1 MWLKIL
7 EKYRTHLS
15 LDTIQLD
22 GSHTPVRRGGEK
34 IGYQAIKKTMT
45 TNLLFLT
52 DSKGLPVACSEAI
65 AGNHHDV
72 YEIEKHLYNMLCQL
86 SKAKIRQDGLFLNA
100 IIWINSCISPDG

>member
-1 MWLKIL
+1 
-7 EKYRTHLS
+7 
-15 LDTIQLD
+15 
-22 GSHTPVRRGGEK
+22 
-34 IGYQAIKKTMT
+34 MT

-52 DSKGLPVACSEAI
+52 DSKGVPIACSEAI

-72 YEIEKHLYNMLCQL
+72 FEIEKDMDNMLSQP